1 MTINLSNLHD
11 KLAEVFKQH
20 NNIIIAVDFD
30 DTIYDWKSKGYSC
43 DYVLDLVK
51 RCQKELNAKV
61 ILFTCRSDSHLDFAV
76 KYCEENELVLHGI
89 NENPDYLPTKSKPY
103 FNVMLDDK
111 ASLGETC
118 ATLETLLSG
127 ISKTEV

>member
-1 MTINLSNLHD
+1 MIIKLANLHD
-11 KLAEVFKQH
+11 KLLQVFKEH

-61 ILFTCRSDSHLDFAV
+61 ILFTCRADSYLEFAV
-76 KYCEENELVLHGI
+76 KYCEEKGLALHGI

-111 ASLGETC
+111 ASLDDTC
-118 ATLETLLSG
+118 ATLETLLYG
-127 ISKTEV
+127 LSKTEA